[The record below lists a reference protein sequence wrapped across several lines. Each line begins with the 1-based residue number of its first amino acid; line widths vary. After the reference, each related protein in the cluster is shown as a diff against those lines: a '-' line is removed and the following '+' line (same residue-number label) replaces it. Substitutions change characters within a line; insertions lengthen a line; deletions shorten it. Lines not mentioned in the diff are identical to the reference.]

1 VRHGKE
7 NKKSPL
13 SNLHPLAGFRCLSGS
28 FLRRKKRNCF
38 TPPEPLTEQVRD
50 HQPTTIRNKIRCY
63 IKPGEFEKKPVKLE
77 SKDNLES
84 SKEDLYMK
92 LPIKRPSRDVYS
104 WDPFD
109 EIRKMQEYMEQM
121 SRAFPALETGYESGT
136 LSPLTDVVEEDNRV
150 IVTTDLPGID
160 RENVE
165 LSMRDNFLVISAA
178 KGEEEET
185 EKEGYLRKER
195 SFMRYYREIPLP
207 EGVTE
212 EGATAQLKNGV
223 LTVAMPKTKSVTGR
237 KILIE

>member
-1 VRHGKE
+1 
-7 NKKSPL
+7 
-13 SNLHPLAGFRCLSGS
+13 
-28 FLRRKKRNCF
+28 
-38 TPPEPLTEQVRD
+38 
-50 HQPTTIRNKIRCY
+50 
-63 IKPGEFEKKPVKLE
+63 
-77 SKDNLES
+77 
-84 SKEDLYMK
+84 MK

-109 EIRKMQEYMEQM
+109 EIRRMQEYMEQM
-121 SRAFPALETGYESGT
+121 MRAFPALENRYVSDT
-136 LSPLTDVVEEDNRV
+136 LSPLTDVAEEDNRV

-165 LSMRDNFLVISAA
+165 LSLKENFLVISAS
-178 KGEEEET
+178 KGKEEET

-212 EGATAQLKNGV
+212 EGSTAQLKNGV
-223 LTVAMPKTKSVTGR
+223 LTVTLPKTKELTGK

>member
-1 VRHGKE
+1 VD
-7 NKKSPL
+7 
-13 SNLHPLAGFRCLSGS
+13 NLG
-28 FLRRKKRNCF
+28 
-38 TPPEPLTEQVRD
+38 
-50 HQPTTIRNKIRCY
+50 KIRR
-63 IKPGEFEKKPVKLE
+63 
-77 SKDNLES
+77 N
-84 SKEDLYMK
+84 LYMK

-109 EIRKMQEYMEQM
+109 EIRRMQEYMEQM
-121 SRAFPALETGYESGT
+121 MRAFPALENRYVSDTF
-136 LSPLTDVVEEDNRV
+136 SPLTDVAEEDNRV

-165 LSMRDNFLVISAA
+165 LSLKENFLVISAS
-178 KGEEEET
+178 KGKEEET

-212 EGATAQLKNGV
+212 EGSTAQLKNGV
-223 LTVAMPKTKSVTGR
+223 LTVTLPKTKELTGK